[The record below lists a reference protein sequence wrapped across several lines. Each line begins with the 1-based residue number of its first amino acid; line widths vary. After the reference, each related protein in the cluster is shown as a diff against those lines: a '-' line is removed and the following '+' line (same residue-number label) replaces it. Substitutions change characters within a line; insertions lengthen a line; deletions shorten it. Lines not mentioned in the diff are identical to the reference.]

1 MPENLPDKK
10 ATIVVLSLFQ
20 ETWKYIH
27 TSVVY
32 RYRKSIS
39 IIELLV
45 SIISIYIGFLAT
57 NF

>member
-27 TSVVY
+27 TF
-32 RYRKSIS
+32 RHFW
-39 IIELLV
+39 ELV
-45 SIISIYIGFLAT
+45 QMVQSSWNSSQRQGPIYPA
-57 NF
+57 